1 MARAKATHPKVRGS
15 GDGTLIL
22 PPGGDEWGKNP
33 SKAGFVF
40 PGLCA
45 DFFELMHHH
54 FRTFVD
60 KPCMC
65 LILNHNCDVLG
76 PVDIGSEF
84 SGSSWPPL
92 PFGSGAS
99 GQGFVAY

>member
-1 MARAKATHPKVRGS
+1 MVKRATAIPPTVINMNAARARKRG
-15 GDGTLIL
+15 GNQEG
-22 PPGGDEWGKNP
+22 
-33 SKAGFVF
+33 KAGFVF

-54 FRTFVD
+54 FRTFVH

-65 LILNHNCDVLG
+65 LILNHICDVFG
-76 PVDIGSEF
+76 PVDIGSEL
-84 SGSSWPPL
+84 SGTSWPPL

-99 GQGFVAY
+99 GQGFAAY